1 MPDTKE
7 MVLSY
12 LEENRGQF
20 SSGEA
25 IATKLNISRNS
36 VWKAIES
43 LRRDGFQIEAASR
56 RGYSLSGK
64 ADKISASSIIKYST
78 HPLDQELIL
87 VHDSLES
94 TNKTAKSKA
103 LFDAPHGTV
112 VIATKQTGGTGHKKH
127 SFSSPKG
134 GIYMSVIL
142 RPEDFEIKNQKL
154 FTPFSVLCVCK
165 AIEEST
171 GFKPC
176 IKGINDIFLGDK
188 KICGILTEAGTD
200 FDTGDIQF
208 IVVGIGIYFN
218 IDLSEVPSE
227 FRKKIGTIYKK
238 GEEAVSINQMIA
250 RILDLL
256 LSPEN
261 IDEEDILNEYNVRRS
276 K

>member
-12 LEENRGQF
+12 LEENSGKF

-64 ADKISASSIIKYST
+64 ADKISVSEILKHSQTSID
-78 HPLDQELIL
+78 PDLIL

-94 TNKTAKSKA
+94 TNKTAKSEA
-103 LFDAPHGTV
+103 TFDAPHGTV
-112 VIATKQTGGTGHKKH
+112 IIAAQQTGGTGHKRL

-134 GIYMSVIL
+134 GIYMSLIM
-142 RPEDFEIKNQKL
+142 RPEEFSIKNSKL
-154 FTPFSVLCVCK
+154 FTPFSVLSVCR
-165 AIEEST
+165 AIEELT
-171 GFKPC
+171 GFTPS
-176 IKGINDIFLGDK
+176 IKNINDILLEDK
-188 KICGILTEAGTD
+188 KICGILTEAVSD

-218 IDLSEVPSE
+218 IDVSELPSDI
-227 FRKKIGTIYKK
+227 RKKAGSIYKK
-238 GEEAVSINQMIA
+238 GEEKISINQLIA
-250 RILDLL
+250 RILDLI
-256 LSPEN
+256 LSPGN
-261 IDEEDILNEYNVRRS
+261 IDESVISNEYNKRLLQ
-276 K
+276 